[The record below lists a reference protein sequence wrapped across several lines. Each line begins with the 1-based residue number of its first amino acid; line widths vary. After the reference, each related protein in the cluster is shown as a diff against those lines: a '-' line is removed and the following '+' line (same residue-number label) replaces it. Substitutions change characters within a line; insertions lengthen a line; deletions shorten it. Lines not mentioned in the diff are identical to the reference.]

1 MTSSEKRPLARWT
14 LHVGLTLLL
23 ALAAGRAMAESPFSF
38 DATPGKLPKT
48 VAPLHYALDLTPDLD
63 KLTFSGSESVDIEGT
78 AATERFMLN
87 AVYITIEAAPVAGEA
102 APPIP

>member
-23 ALAAGRAMAESPFSF
+23 ALAAGRALAESPFSF

-63 KLTFSGSESVDIEGT
+63 KLNFSGTEAVDIEAT
-78 AATERFMLN
+78 APTERPVLN
-87 AVYITIEAAPVAGEA
+87 AVDMTIEAATVGGEG
-102 APPIP
+102 P